1 MFYGYWF
8 ADEANQHESG
18 KWSVYGLAIHEWQ
31 IIVCDGLFIICYF
44 AGYSPPLVAVAQI
57 IITRL
62 IIILCGKV
70 SPVLKVS
77 SQRYSPL
84 AEQ

>member
-8 ADEANQHESG
+8 ANEASRHESG

-44 AGYSPPLVAVAQI
+44 AGYSPPLVVVQRI
-57 IITRL
+57 IISL
-62 IIILCGKV
+62 IIILCSKV
-70 SPVLKVS
+70 LPVLKVS